1 MTDETKRDRVRRLLI
16 EPLGFRKPGAMSAE
30 ACGEMLVK
38 VCDELAYLS
47 DEGLA
52 RVEEALRCR
61 GTGKDRN
68 GWPDLAT
75 FRAYAEL
82 AEPRPIEE
90 LPALR
95 RWFGSVEGPRAIEEG
110 TLVETWSFFL
120 RHKRPPAQPQ
130 DKRVIAERAS
140 ANRRRLELVD
150 DRRKHGRMVEPQEA
164 EWARQYRARRAYL
177 DELVRIERAERGAEV
192 AG

>member
-1 MTDETKRDRVRRLLI
+1 MTDESKRDRVRRLLL
-16 EPLGFRKPGAMSAE
+16 EPLGFRKPGGMSAE
-30 ACGEMLVK
+30 ACAEMLVR

-47 DEGLA
+47 DEALA
-52 RVEEALRCR
+52 RVEEALRFR

-95 RWFGSVEGPRAIEEG
+95 RWFGSVEGPRAIADG
-110 TLVETWSFFL
+110 TLVETWAFFG
-120 RHKRPPAQPQ
+120 RHKRPPVGSQ
-130 DKRVIAERAS
+130 DRRVIADRAS

-150 DRRKHGRMVEPQEA
+150 DKRKHGRMVDPQDA

-177 DELVRIERAERGAEV
+177 EEMVRIERAERGIEV
-192 AG
+192 SG